1 MADTDEVQSIYVQH
15 QYMCSECQELF
26 NSLEEAVIH
35 QQSHTPSEQCVTEFL
50 DPTDNSEELQVV
62 NIEENHYQCL
72 ECNQLLTTSDEL
84 LHHQELH
91 MRASSQAVEVQV
103 ADPNLVTASETQYQC
118 LDCKALFN
126 TPDEWLVHRQTHLNR
141 ETQTILFHSPPGQNV
156 FGLPYIIVEESVNES
171 EKTSSEELLANAEA
185 EATSH
190 PQQEHQYSVVMSQ
203 QDLAVH
209 REHSYDKKA
218 ERAASEV
225 RYAVQVQTYECS
237 ECSQVYLTPHDYL
250 RHRKTHFI
258 GTEAKSEERPVV
270 TKPAEEGPQSPQ
282 VSPSQKPAKTSPPAA
297 SNSQVPYVA
306 VNDHNYD
313 FHNSQLPSVS
323 EAARLGAKEKPKKKL
338 KGFKCQKCKE
348 EFSTVEDLKTHAA
361 EHVEEHF
368 QCSECNKSFPSSA
381 DLDLHLQSHEQRDY
395 KCPTC
400 SKVFRKAL
408 SLEEHMRIHN
418 SVVLYLCI
426 DCGLGFSTEEIL
438 TAHRKTHTANPLHRC
453 ECGKT
458 FANMTTFLYHRRS
471 HVKSEENTEKKEE
484 GNVKIEATGVVSPE
498 SMPATSP
505 EEAPDPIE
513 QEVEDSMEIVTVQ
526 PSGSVGEE
534 DKLVFPCD
542 VCEKVFANY
551 RLMVRH
557 RRLVHVLEPQHKCQ
571 DCGHMFKCKSHMKQH
586 MLTHTGERP
595 FKCKDCGKGFAT
607 RANLGRHCVTHTG
620 EKRHRCKI
628 CEKAFTQSSTLRQHL
643 RVHSQE
649 FPYECQDCGMRFIR
663 SLNLLLHRYLHTG
676 EYPHKCQDCG
686 KSFLRKRLLEVHQ
699 LSHSGQ
705 EPLSCEECGTAFPHI
720 SKLKEHK
727 CSFGTDHKFECKTC
741 GKKMVSKEKL
751 DLHELVHMGQKP
763 HWGHRPYGCKLCGKH
778 FSNETS
784 LQLHERRHNGVK
796 TFGCQDCGKTF
807 STEANLEVHQR
818 IHTDERPYKC
828 PDCGKAFRQSTHLK
842 GHRRLHTG
850 ERPFKCEVC
859 GKAFVLMVRL
869 AEHRRIH
876 TGEKP
881 YTCQSCGKH
890 FRSFSNLW
898 KHRKLHC
905 SQTQAERSVGNV
917 HTETYIGAD
926 GEPISIVE
934 GIQIYQGTIDGN
946 IQVETICLEN
956 VQVANL
962 HVENIQSNNF
972 L

>member
-1 MADTDEVQSIYVQH
+1 KTKSSRAMADTDEVQSIYVQH

-156 FGLPYIIVEESVNES
+156 FGLPYIIVEESVN
-171 EKTSSEELLANAEA
+171 
-185 EATSH
+185 
-190 PQQEHQYSVVMSQ
+190 

-270 TKPAEEGPQSPQ
+270 TKPAE
-282 VSPSQKPAKTSPPAA
+282 KPAKTSPPAA

-338 KGFKCQKCKE
+338 KGFKCQKCK
-348 EFSTVEDLKTHAA
+348 
-361 EHVEEHF
+361 
-368 QCSECNKSFPSSA
+368 CSECNKSFPSSA

-586 MLTHTGERP
+586 
-595 FKCKDCGKGFAT
+595 
-607 RANLGRHCVTHTG
+607 
-620 EKRHRCKI
+620 I
-628 CEKAFTQSSTLRQHL
+628 TQSSTLRQHL

-763 HWGHRPYGCKLCGKH
+763 
-778 FSNETS
+778 
-784 LQLHERRHNGVK
+784 
-796 TFGCQDCGKTF
+796 
-807 STEANLEVHQR
+807 
-818 IHTDERPYKC
+818 
-828 PDCGKAFRQSTHLK
+828 
-842 GHRRLHTG
+842 
-850 ERPFKCEVC
+850 
-859 GKAFVLMVRL
+859 
-869 AEHRRIH
+869 
-876 TGEKP
+876 
-881 YTCQSCGKH
+881 
-890 FRSFSNLW
+890 
-898 KHRKLHC
+898 
-905 SQTQAERSVGNV
+905 
-917 HTETYIGAD
+917 
-926 GEPISIVE
+926 
-934 GIQIYQGTIDGN
+934 
-946 IQVETICLEN
+946 
-956 VQVANL
+956 
-962 HVENIQSNNF
+962 
-972 L
+972 